1 MNTPDTTT
9 IINETKLFGT
19 SDPEFWLLYGP
30 VLLWLVL
37 IIVLFIFLLK
47 RFTFGKWNEKQNPYK
62 DETFGMP
69 RGIFRGTLTLSLL
82 VFVLLFET
90 LSLVAP
96 DLEARSEHLF
106 TAFELMIA
114 FYFGSKVMHHLS
126 ASDKKKNRDVAE
138 VIKAR
143 EENRGKIKNAT
154 EDDAVG

>member
-9 IINETKLFGT
+9 IINETTLFGT

-47 RFTFGKWNEKQNPYK
+47 KFTFGKWTEKQNPYK

-90 LSLVAP
+90 LSLVVP
-96 DLEARSEHLF
+96 DLEARSGHLF

-143 EENRGKIKNAT
+143 EENRRKIKNTA
-154 EDDAVG
+154 EEDAVG